1 MYAAS
6 IFSSFIH
13 REIKWSPRSRS
24 VVLTSGPAK
33 LMDAGITGAAVKKIE
48 QLAEL
53 KQSEYIIKTF

>member
-24 VVLTSGPAK
+24 VVLTSGPAE
-33 LMDAGITGAAVKKIE
+33 LMDAGITGAAVKKIK
-48 QLAEL
+48 QLAGV
-53 KQSEYIIKTF
+53 KTI